1 MMKIEKGYGIYF
13 IVHAIST
20 LDLELLTQILTPL
33 ANSVSQKVEV
43 SQILFEFERVF
54 KDILSP
60 SDTYFEVNH
69 GYCKSPIC
77 CPYKYTF
84 VANSSGINFSLKFRE
99 TKKGMIY
106 IDECRG
112 DSFEK
117 QIIVLK
123 FKGYLIDVPF

>member
-1 MMKIEKGYGIYF
+1 MKITREFTINY
-13 IVHAIST
+13 IVHAISI
-20 LDLELLTQILTPL
+20 LDLELLTQILRPL
-33 ANSVSQKVEV
+33 ANSASQKVEV
-43 SQILFEFERVF
+43 SKILFEFERVF

-77 CPYKYTF
+77 CLYKYTF
-84 VANSSGINFSLKFRE
+84 VANSSGINFTLKFRE

-106 IDECRG
+106 IDECRS

-123 FKGYLIDVPF
+123 FKGYQIDVPF

>member
-1 MMKIEKGYGIYF
+1 MKIEKKYTINY

-33 ANSVSQKVEV
+33 AHSVSQKVEV
-43 SQILFEFERVF
+43 SQILFEFERIF

>member
-1 MMKIEKGYGIYF
+1 MKIEKGYGIYF

-20 LDLELLTQILTPL
+20 LDLELITQILRPL
-33 ANSVSQKVEV
+33 AHSVYQKSEV

-54 KDILSP
+54 KDVLSP
-60 SDTYFEVNH
+60 SDTHFEVSH
-69 GYCKSPIC
+69 GFCESPIC

-84 VANSSGINFSLKFRE
+84 VANSSGINFSLNFRE

>member
-1 MMKIEKGYGIYF
+1 MKIEKKYTINY

-33 ANSVSQKVEV
+33 AHSVYHKSEV
-43 SQILFEFERVF
+43 SQILYEFERVF

-60 SDTYFEVNH
+60 SDTNFEVSH
-69 GYCKSPIC
+69 GFCESPNC

-84 VANSSGINFSLKFRE
+84 VANSSGINFSLNFRV

-106 IDECRG
+106 IYECRR

>member
-1 MMKIEKGYGIYF
+1 MKIEKGYGIYF

-33 ANSVSQKVEV
+33 AHSVYHKSEV

-54 KDILSP
+54 KDVLSP
-60 SDTYFEVNH
+60 SDTHFEVNH

-77 CPYKYTF
+77 CPYKYSF
-84 VANSSGINFSLKFRE
+84 VANYTGINFSLKFRE

-123 FKGYLIDVPF
+123 FKGYDIDVPF

>member
-1 MMKIEKGYGIYF
+1 MKVEKEYTIYY
-13 IVHAIST
+13 IVHAISI
-20 LDLELLTQILTPL
+20 LDLDLLTQILRPL

-54 KDILSP
+54 KDVLSP
-60 SDTYFEVNH
+60 SDTHFDVSH
-69 GYCKSPIC
+69 GYCQSPIC

-123 FKGYLIDVPF
+123 FKGYQIDVPF

>member
-1 MMKIEKGYGIYF
+1 MKVEKEYTIYY
-13 IVHAIST
+13 IVHAISV
-20 LDLELLTQILTPL
+20 LDIDLLSQILRPL

-54 KDILSP
+54 KNVLSP
-60 SDTYFEVNH
+60 SDTHFEVSH

-123 FKGYLIDVPF
+123 FKGYQIDVPF

>member
-1 MMKIEKGYGIYF
+1 MKIPREFTINY
-13 IVHAIST
+13 IVHAISI

-43 SQILFEFERVF
+43 SKIFFEFERVF

-77 CPYKYTF
+77 CMYKYTF
-84 VANSSGINFSLKFRE
+84 VANSSGINFTLKFRE

-106 IDECRG
+106 IDECRS

-123 FKGYLIDVPF
+123 FKGYQIDVPF

>member
-1 MMKIEKGYGIYF
+1 MKVEKEYTMYYL
-13 IVHAIST
+13 VHAISV
-20 LDLELLTQILTPL
+20 LDIDLF
-33 ANSVSQKVEV
+33 
-43 SQILFEFERVF
+43 SQILRPLADSVADKIEVAQYLFDFERVF
-54 KDILSP
+54 KDVLSP

-77 CPYKYTF
+77 CLYKYTF
-84 VANSSGINFSLKFRE
+84 VANSSGINFTLKFRE

-123 FKGYLIDVPF
+123 FKGYQIDVPF

>member
-1 MMKIEKGYGIYF
+1 MKIEKGYGIYF

-33 ANSVSQKVEV
+33 AHSVYQKAEV

-60 SDTYFEVNH
+60 SDTYIEVNH
-69 GYCKSPIC
+69 GYCKSPNC
-77 CPYKYTF
+77 CLYKYTF
-84 VANSSGINFSLKFRE
+84 VANASGINFSLKFRE

-106 IDECRG
+106 IDELEG
-112 DSFEK
+112 IHSK
-117 QIIVLK
+117 SKL
-123 FKGYLIDVPF
+123 